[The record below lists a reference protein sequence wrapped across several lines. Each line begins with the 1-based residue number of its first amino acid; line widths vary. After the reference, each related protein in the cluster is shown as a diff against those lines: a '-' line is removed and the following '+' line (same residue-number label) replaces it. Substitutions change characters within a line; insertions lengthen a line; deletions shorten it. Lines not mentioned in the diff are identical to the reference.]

1 MKLFNIRSVIN
12 GFKANIMLSCIL
24 IGSVFSLLLVLLG
37 VLHDATYNFT
47 VCMCPGAVGI
57 CCKSEISVSLSLEVV
72 SGVQDV

>member
-1 MKLFNIRSVIN
+1 
-12 GFKANIMLSCIL
+12 MLSCIL

-37 VLHDATYNFT
+37 VLHDATYNCT

-57 CCKSEISVSLSLEVV
+57 CCKSGISASLSLGVV